1 MQSMKIL
8 MSAYACEPHQGSEPG
23 VGWHWAIE
31 TARLGHDV
39 SVITRSNN
47 REAITR
53 ELSKLGR
60 PQHLQ
65 FFYYDL
71 PAWARWWKR
80 GRFGIHLYY
89 LLWQWGAFKWARSH
103 HLAHPFD
110 AVHHITFGVIRQ
122 PSFMGRLGVPLVLG
136 PLGGGERAPFA
147 LRQYHALAC
156 KANDLLRDAINALAW
171 FDPWLRQMYAQAS
184 VILLKTPQ
192 SLQWL
197 PQVLHGKSAC
207 MLEIGIDPRQPA
219 PARSSAQA
227 GAALPHPT
235 LHVVYVGR
243 FLCWKGMDL
252 GLRAIANLRARGVP
266 IRLTMIGDGP
276 AHQRWQSLTSK
287 LELASCVTWVPW
299 MKQRDLLDAYA
310 TFDAMLFPSMHDSSG
325 NVILEAMASGLP
337 VVCLDLGGP
346 GQLVDQ
352 HCGRVVPVDG
362 LDADQVIEG
371 LADALTQMAT
381 DPALLN
387 RLRLGALQRAQLLTW
402 QKAVNTV
409 WGEQGYGTKAVL
421 SAISIPPIYAPA

>member
-1 MQSMKIL
+1 
-8 MSAYACEPHQGSEPG
+8 
-23 VGWHWAIE
+23 
-31 TARLGHDV
+31 
-39 SVITRSNN
+39 
-47 REAITR
+47 
-53 ELSKLGR
+53 
-60 PQHLQ
+60 
-65 FFYYDL
+65 
-71 PAWARWWKR
+71 
-80 GRFGIHLYY
+80 
-89 LLWQWGAFKWARSH
+89 
-103 HLAHPFD
+103 
-110 AVHHITFGVIRQ
+110 
-122 PSFMGRLGVPLVLG
+122 
-136 PLGGGERAPFA
+136 
-147 LRQYHALAC
+147 
-156 KANDLLRDAINALAW
+156 
-171 FDPWLRQMYAQAS
+171 
-184 VILLKTPQ
+184 
-192 SLQWL
+192 
-197 PQVLHGKSAC
+197 
-207 MLEIGIDPRQPA
+207 
-219 PARSSAQA
+219 
-227 GAALPHPT
+227 
-235 LHVVYVGR
+235 
-243 FLCWKGMDL
+243 MDL

-421 SAISIPPIYAPA
+421 SVVSIPPIYAPA